1 MAYNELLAERIQA
14 LLKGTRGL
22 EEKKMFGG
30 VGFMVDGNLACGVI
44 GDELILRVN
53 PEETQLVL
61 SQPHTRM
68 FDMTGKP
75 MRGWVVVMPQGLQT
89 AADLNRW
96 VRQGVEYAAT
106 LPGK

>member
-1 MAYNELLAERIQA
+1 MAYNEILAQQVRMEIGAQS
-14 LLKGTRGL
+14 GL
-22 EEKKMFGG
+22 SEKLMFGG
-30 VGFMVDGNLACGVI
+30 ISFLVNGNLACGVI

-68 FDMTGKP
+68 FDMTCKP